1 MIMTLTQ
8 EILGERLRD
17 ARKSVQLSQEQA
29 ASAVGLDRTALTK
42 IESGQRP
49 VNSLE
54 LTKLASLYR
63 RDLSELLSNSPL
75 EDDPFVLIGRANT
88 GHCLEAD
95 GDVTNSIEL
104 LKKAVQ
110 LEELLGDRIR
120 ELPPSYPMAAPQS
133 FEEAIEQGREL
144 ALRERRRLGL
154 GTAPIQDLAELIAA
168 QGVWTS
174 AVSFPDDV
182 SGLFISHRRYG
193 LAVFVNQDH
202 RRARRRFSYAH
213 EFAHVLADRDQ
224 APEPTSKS
232 NAKTFRE
239 KRANAFA
246 SEFLI
251 PEDGVH
257 ETLARM
263 RKGGATRGTSYLWD
277 PVEDE
282 VSEVAVRA
290 DPLTIRIGVHDVA
303 FLAHEYKVSYEMAA
317 IRLKDIDVIRKPH
330 LEELLSVK
338 DAGRSLMSTLKL
350 FNPDAEEPSQPYLKW
365 QVVNLALEAYR
376 RERISRG
383 RFIEAVAATG
393 MEPKDVEQLFWIAS
407 QGKDD

>member
-1 MIMTLTQ
+1 MTMTLTQ

-63 RDLSELLSNSPL
+63 RDLSELLSLTPL
-75 EDDPFVLIGRANT
+75 DEDPFVLIGRADGT
-88 GHCLEAD
+88 ACLEAD
-95 GDVTNSIEL
+95 EAVTRSIDL
-104 LKKAVQ
+104 LKNAVR
-110 LEELLGDRIR
+110 LEELLGDRVR
-120 ELPPSYPMAAPQS
+120 EFPPFYPLASPHS
-133 FEEAIEQGREL
+133 FEEAIDQGREL
-144 ALRERRRLGL
+144 AQRERRRLGL
-154 GTAPIQDLAELIAA
+154 GTAPITDVAELIAS

-174 AVSFPDDV
+174 AVPFADDV
-182 SGLFISHRRYG
+182 SGLFISHPRYG

-213 EFAHVLADRDQ
+213 EYAHVLADRDQ
-224 APEPTSKS
+224 APAPTSKE

-246 SEFLI
+246 SEFLM
-251 PEDGVH
+251 PGEGVH
-257 ETLARM
+257 DALTRM
-263 RKGGATRGTSYLWD
+263 RKGGTTKSTSYLWD
-277 PVEDE
+277 PVQDE

-290 DPLTIRIGVHDVA
+290 DPMTVRISVHDVA

-317 IRLKDIDVIRKPH
+317 IRLKDIDAIRKPH
-330 LEELLSVK
+330 LDELLAAK
-338 DAGRSLMSTLKL
+338 AAGRRLMEALSLFDS
-350 FNPDAEEPSQPYLKW
+350 DEEEPPQPYLEW

-376 RERISRG
+376 REKISRG
-383 RFIEAVAATG
+383 RFVEAVSATSLDPD
-393 MEPKDVEQLFWIAS
+393 ELLWIAS
-407 QGKDD
+407 QGTDD